1 MRAHSRSP
9 HIICPR
15 HSSLSWCQPGV
26 SRHICTEQRA
36 IHCRAS
42 CLASRII
49 IILII
54 ILMSSGQ
61 LMITRVMTSQACV
74 PTLWLMF
81 FEVVGQQSSEKERFY
96 PSCKSNFCRF
106 NFSKICS
113 NFQPICSLDI
123 WLTIKLPFC
132 PSLWPPAVP
141 LQAAAACS
149 NIFFS
154 RDLQFSAAVYC
165 PNYGRSLKS

>member
-15 HSSLSWCQPGV
+15 HSSLSWCQP
-26 SRHICTEQRA
+26 TYLYRA
-36 IHCRAS
+36 ESHPLPC
-42 CLASRII
+42 
-49 IILII
+49 
-54 ILMSSGQ
+54 LMSGVKDHHHPDHHPDELWS
-61 LMITRVMTSQACV
+61 THDNTSNDQPGLRTNLV
-74 PTLWLMF
+74 THVFL
-81 FEVVGQQSSEKERFY
+81 VGQQSSEKERFY

-141 LQAAAACS
+141 LQAAASCS